1 MQKPY
6 KMKKSQLRQIIKE
19 EIRSVLNEGEILS
32 SSDVEVAVVK
42 TKGKDEYNIAAVDKK
57 DDSIEAIDRR
67 KLSQKDIC
75 KMDKEQID
83 KRFNILTRDLF
94 ENKINEDFGAELE
107 IVGRGD
113 KMLNFCPI
121 K

>member
-1 MQKPY
+1 
-6 KMKKSQLRQIIKE
+6 MKKSQLRQLIKE
-19 EIRSVLNEGEILS
+19 EIRNVLSEVEMLS
-32 SSDVEVAVVK
+32 ANDVEVAVVK
-42 TKGKDEYNIAAVDKK
+42 NKKDEYNIAAVDKK
-57 DDSIEAIDRR
+57 GDKIEAIDRR
-67 KLSQKDIC
+67 KLSQMDIC

-83 KRFNILTRDLF
+83 KRFNILVRDLF

>member
-1 MQKPY
+1 
-6 KMKKSQLRQIIKE
+6 MKKSELRQIIKE
-19 EIRSVLNEGEILS
+19 EIRNVLSEVKILS
-32 SSDVEVAVVK
+32 ANDVEVAVVK
-42 TKGKDEYNIAAVDKK
+42 NKKDEYNIAAVDKK
-57 DDSIEAIDRR
+57 GDKIEAIDRR

-75 KMDKEQID
+75 KLNKNEID
-83 KRFNILTRDLF
+83 RRFRILTRDLF

>member
-1 MQKPY
+1 
-6 KMKKSQLRQIIKE
+6 MKKSQLRQIIKE
-19 EIRSVLNEGEILS
+19 EIRNVLSEVEILS
-32 SSDVEVAVVK
+32 ANDVEVAVVK

-75 KMDKEQID
+75 KVNKNEID
-83 KRFNILTRDLF
+83 RRFRILTRDLF

-121 K
+121 R